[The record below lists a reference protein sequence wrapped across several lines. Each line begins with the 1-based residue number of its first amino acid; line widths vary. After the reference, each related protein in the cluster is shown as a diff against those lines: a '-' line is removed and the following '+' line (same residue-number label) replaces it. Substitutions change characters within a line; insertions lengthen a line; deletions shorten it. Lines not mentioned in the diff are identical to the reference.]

1 MVALKK
7 VVKSKVA
14 EYKMLD
20 QFCSEIRLHS
30 CLDHPNIVKFY
41 GCFEEKEDVYLVLEY
56 MNGGT
61 LFDYLN
67 EVNYLGVREAVEYL
81 RDIIEALV
89 YMHEKSIAHRDIKP
103 ENIVISSEGV
113 AKLCDFG
120 WSAVVETSRKT
131 YCGTFDYAPPE
142 ILERKNY
149 DTSVDIW
156 CIGVLT
162 YELLTGR
169 VPFEGEQRNIIMHK
183 IVNVRVLLC
192 RLTKTK

>member
-1 MVALKK
+1 
-7 VVKSKVA
+7 
-14 EYKMLD
+14 
-20 QFCSEIRLHS
+20 
-30 CLDHPNIVKFY
+30 
-41 GCFEEKEDVYLVLEY
+41 
-56 MNGGT
+56 
-61 LFDYLN
+61 
-67 EVNYLGVREAVEYL
+67 
-81 RDIIEALV
+81 
-89 YMHEKSIAHRDIKP
+89 
-103 ENIVISSEGV
+103 V

-169 VPFEGEQRNIIMHK
+169 VPFEGDKRNVIRDK
-183 IVNVRVLLC
+183 ILNVRMLQFRSTRIESTTQWTCLPKPRSSSSVWC
-192 RLTKTK
+192 RRILRFGRSVTTYSSSSYSRCTSPRA

>member
-1 MVALKK
+1 
-7 VVKSKVA
+7 
-14 EYKMLD
+14 
-20 QFCSEIRLHS
+20 
-30 CLDHPNIVKFY
+30 
-41 GCFEEKEDVYLVLEY
+41 
-56 MNGGT
+56 
-61 LFDYLN
+61 
-67 EVNYLGVREAVEYL
+67 
-81 RDIIEALV
+81 
-89 YMHEKSIAHRDIKP
+89 MHERSVAHRDIKP
-103 ENIVISSEGV
+103 QNIVISSEGV

-169 VPFEGEQRNIIMHK
+169 CPFEGDKRNIIMEK
-183 IVNVRVLLC
+183 IVNVTNILFQVD
-192 RLTKTK
+192 KHKI

>member
-1 MVALKK
+1 M
-7 VVKSKVA
+7 
-14 EYKMLD
+14 
-20 QFCSEIRLHS
+20 
-30 CLDHPNIVKFY
+30 
-41 GCFEEKEDVYLVLEY
+41 EY

-67 EVNYLGVREAVEYL
+67 EVPYMDVHVAVL
-81 RDIIEALV
+81 FLKDVIEALH
-89 YMHEKSIAHRDIKP
+89 YMHDKSIAHRDIKP
-103 ENIVISSEGV
+103 ENIVTNSEGV

-120 WSAVVETSRKT
+120 WSAIVETSRKT

-169 VPFEGEQRNIIMHK
+169 VPFEG
-183 IVNVRVLLC
+183 
-192 RLTKTK
+192 